1 MWIQMLFFHD
11 TICYVSVELQPWK
24 SIRGLGTWRMLTS
37 EQLYFVPGHQHL
49 AWWSDSRYM
58 KPDTIVSYLYHL
70 SCFCWITTL
79 LNRVVV
85 KAHGGCCCPGN
96 YFVPVYQHLA
106 WWLYPRH
113 INQILSFYIY
123 IYLYI
128 YMLYLC
134 WITILWNRVVVKAH
148 GGCCC
153 PGNYFVP
160 VYQHLAWWLYPRHI
174 NQILSFYIDIYIGYI
189 SAELQPCGIESWL
202 RHMADVVVLVTIL
215 SRYIST
221 CHDDYIRDI

>member
-1 MWIQMLFFHD
+1 MVGSRGGCWCLNEYFVPGHQHPARWPNLLYINSDTHIVSCTPYVISPLYLCWPCGIQSWTCEQLFCAGASAHGMM
-11 TICYVSVELQPWK
+11 TKSAIYESKCYFCIIPYVTSLHVEWQPWK

-37 EQLYFVPGHQHL
+37 EQLYFVTGHQYL

-79 LNRVVV
+79 
-85 KAHGGCCCPGN
+85 
-96 YFVPVYQHLA
+96 
-106 WWLYPRH
+106 
-113 INQILSFYIY
+113 
-123 IYLYI
+123 
-128 YMLYLC
+128 
-134 WITILWNRVVVKAH
+134 WNRVVFKAH

-174 NQILSFYIDIYIGYI
+174 NQILSFYIDIYVI
-189 SAELQPCGIESWL
+189 SLLNYNPVEN
-202 RHMADVVVLVTIL
+202 
-215 SRYIST
+215 SRGWGT
-221 CHDDYIRDI
+221 WWM